1 MVGPFERRNSLLKT
15 LLFAIVG
22 GVLVGFFELW
32 VWFPSLTSIEASVGA
47 GIAFALV
54 LSVVNHFYGVESGFK
69 MATLMSVAAVEKEI
83 QRSIQR
89 GFFEGNAEYTE
100 DLGGIALPIGLPHR
114 HFAVLVA
121 GPMFRIKS
129 RSQEFAEIMRAQ
141 VDHHLGDLVAEAEK
155 AAHALGVS

>member
-69 MATLMSVAAVEKEI
+69 MATLMSVAGGAAGVTWWLIDRPIVHVAVASASGAI
-83 QRSIQR
+83 
-89 GFFEGNAEYTE
+89 F
-100 DLGGIALPIGLPHR
+100 ALLIGW
-114 HFAVLVA
+114 
-121 GPMFRIKS
+121 
-129 RSQEFAEIMRAQ
+129 
-141 VDHHLGDLVAEAEK
+141 
-155 AAHALGVS
+155 

>member
-69 MATLMSVAAVEKEI
+69 MATLMSVAAGVTWWLIDRPIVHVAVASASGAIFALLIGWSEGWYKKR
-83 QRSIQR
+83 QRNQ
-89 GFFEGNAEYTE
+89 Y
-100 DLGGIALPIGLPHR
+100 
-114 HFAVLVA
+114 
-121 GPMFRIKS
+121 M
-129 RSQEFAEIMRAQ
+129 
-141 VDHHLGDLVAEAEK
+141 DH
-155 AAHALGVS
+155 SNNISN